1 MAYQMTGLT
10 KGLIAVI
17 ALGLIGSVGWNFFL
31 KDKMS
36 GSTES
41 PTAAPATASAKPTAG
56 ATPTK
61 PQKPTVGGTLGSA
74 GNPLKVSLVSFHGY
88 APALVANGNSLK
100 TQPGS
105 IYAQKGLNV
114 EFVINDDIPTLT
126 TLFESKSAQCAW
138 RTSDFWAQ
146 EQPNLR
152 NAGHDGKAVVIVD
165 NTQGADAVIAR
176 DPAVKKIE
184 DLAGKTV
191 ALLQY
196 TPSHGMLIDAIDN
209 SSLTARAKKQIKPI
223 FIKAEEGTAGV
234 RAAFVAGNVEAAVL
248 WDPDLSLAV
257 RDVKGAHIIY
267 STKTATNLIYDVI
280 VCDQRELSKPDNEAV
295 FQKFVDGWLDGV
307 TAAKATPDQA
317 VEALVATK
325 EYFKLLAN
333 KEGKPFVKS
342 LFGNLLWTDLSDN
355 ARALGLAGGVN
366 HYERVYARFDQIYRA
381 EGSLANPKSP
391 VIAPQESFDYR
402 FVKAALQRNTQ
413 AQASAAKPLETFTE
427 QGRAAALAQPAVVT
441 KPVSVSFPSGSAE
454 LSKRAQ
460 AVVDKE
466 MVPFIENNGNAYF
479 ELSGNTDSVGSAAAN
494 EALSQARAKA
504 VANYL
509 EKQWEIPRSRLRVAG
524 YGSTRPLCDESKPA
538 ASEMSIDDCRGL
550 NRSTRLA
557 VFAK

>member
-31 KDKMS
+31 KDKMADTS
-36 GSTES
+36 ES
-41 PTAAPATASAKPTAG
+41 PTAAPATSAKPTAG
-56 ATPTK
+56 ATATK
-61 PQKPTVGGTLGSA
+61 PQKPTAGGALGSA
-74 GNPLKVSLVSFHGY
+74 GNPLKISLVSFHGY

-234 RAAFVAGNVEAAVL
+234 RAAFVAGNVDAAVL

-257 RDVKGAHIIY
+257 RDLKGAHIIY

-333 KEGKPFVKS
+333 KEGKPFVKG

-355 ARALGLAGGVN
+355 ARALGLAGSVN

-402 FVKAALQRNTQ
+402 FIKAALQRNTQ

-504 VANYL
+504 VASYL

-538 ASEMSIDDCRGL
+538 ASEMNLEDCRSL